1 MSSSLSDVEEQTNS
15 SNACFHLIPS
25 KDDDEQLQCALWRF
39 AELSNE
45 LLMTYLANVSH
56 ESALIL
62 RLSIASLVIITRY
75 SRSPMVIARFLI
87 TNAIGKSI
95 ILEHHN
101 QNYSTRLTIG
111 YLVLIKNL
119 IQLLGYSNLFDFDQ
133 LLISIQIR
141 SIEKTPFSQAL
152 QTAYSTYQ
160 R

>member
-1 MSSSLSDVEEQTNS
+1 
-15 SNACFHLIPS
+15 
-25 KDDDEQLQCALWRF
+25 
-39 AELSNE
+39 
-45 LLMTYLANVSH
+45 MTYLANVSH

>member
-25 KDDDEQLQCALWRF
+25 KDDDEQLQ
-39 AELSNE
+39 S
-45 LLMTYLANVSH
+45 NVSH